1 MNYDD
6 IFKIDG
12 KKLLDLFILS
22 KASETGDR
30 RTVEILKVFHKYG
43 LSIMDGFALMMEILS
58 LIPKD
63 KEEEEKQ

>member
-6 IFKIDG
+6 IFKFDG
-12 KKLLDLFILS
+12 KKLLDLLILS

-30 RTVEILKVFHKYG
+30 RTVEILKVFNKYG
-43 LSIMDGFALMMEILS
+43 LSIMDGFALIMEILS

>member
-12 KKLLDLFILS
+12 KKLLDLLILDEAS
-22 KASETGDR
+22 KAVDR
-30 RTVEILKVFHKYG
+30 RTVEILKIFNKYG

>member
-12 KKLLDLFILS
+12 KKLLDLLILG

-30 RTVEILKVFHKYG
+30 RTVEILKVFNKYG
-43 LSIMDGFALMMEILS
+43 LSIMDGFALIMEILS

>member
-6 IFKIDG
+6 IFKFDG
-12 KKLLDLFILS
+12 KKLLDLLILS

-30 RTVEILKVFHKYG
+30 RTVEILKVFNKYG
-43 LSIMDGFALMMEILS
+43 LSIMDGFALIMEILS

-63 KEEEEKQ
+63 EEEEEKQ